1 MWDEAAKAMAE
12 FSGAVV
18 TAMDADGYPVSVRV
32 AAPRYDAQT
41 GRLPVVWPSDFAVTA
56 GPANVLCHYHDEG
69 LWGIRTLQIKGRL
82 ERCSEDWTFVSTDF
96 KPPSRALMTLWRL
109 AKSSRTTGLRYL
121 HTRALKS
128 PAVNWESLREL
139 RRRITVDQR

>member
-1 MWDEAAKAMAE
+1 MWGEAAKAMAE

-69 LWGIRTLQIKGRL
+69 LWSIRALQIKGRL
-82 ERCSEDWTFVSTDF
+82 ERCSEDWTFISTDF
-96 KPPSRALMTLWRL
+96 KPILAAAFETALDLQRPD
-109 AKSSRTTGLRYL
+109 A
-121 HTRALKS
+121 
-128 PAVNWESLREL
+128 PEPFVV
-139 RRRITVDQR
+139 VDQ